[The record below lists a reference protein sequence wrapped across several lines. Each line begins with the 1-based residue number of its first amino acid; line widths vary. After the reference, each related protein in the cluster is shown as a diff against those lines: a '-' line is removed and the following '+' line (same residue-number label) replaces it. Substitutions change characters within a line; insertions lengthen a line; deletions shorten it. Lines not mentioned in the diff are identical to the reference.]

1 MIPDF
6 HYDRP
11 QYPGKD
17 ATEEEKEA
25 YYVAMDEYEAK
36 YASWEHENRWKLRGV
51 LALGIMFLPP
61 VLIYMGWEDLRDWI
75 KERFK
80 K

>member
-6 HYDRP
+6 HYDKP
-11 QYPGKD
+11 EYPGAD

-25 YYVAMDEYEAK
+25 YFVAMDEYEAK
-36 YASWEHENRWKLRGV
+36 YARWEHENRWKLRGF
-51 LALGIMFLPP
+51 LALGLILLPP
-61 VLIYMGWEDLRDWI
+61 VLILMAWDRL
-75 KERFK
+75 KEFVKVMVK